1 MQHIKSACFAKLR
14 AFAALFLAFILAFAL
29 LPLCVSK
36 AEAATNATLKYNGS
50 LLYKGKQQSGACL
63 CYCYSYATTIAM
75 GALYSPSKFKCGTGW
90 SAKSMKGSDQGEFT
104 YSGSRFA
111 TSKTSAAE
119 LQHVYDQVVAG
130 HPVIL
135 YVNTK
140 TGGQHWVVIVGVTNA
155 DRNNLSLANFLMLDS
170 ACVEANQPPKVMTV
184 ASKSYTLRYGNDN
197 VRVSN
202 STVGILGKVGTSG
215 TSTEESQLN
224 AQSCTISSYT
234 TPKSLSYGAGFMPKG
249 TIKSTAKITKVKAYI
264 YNAAGKV
271 LQTATVKPGKTKV
284 KLQTKYSGKK
294 IAGSLKFSKLKPG
307 TYSYAVRAYT
317 AAGSTWVLA
326 KTAFSVYTP
335 KASISKLS
343 KLTATSAQIKWA
355 KVKGA
360 SGYQLRYS
368 VSKNFAS
375 AKKLT
380 TSAKKK
386 SLSKL
391 KQGTVYYVQVRSF
404 AKANGKRC
412 YGEWSEVK
420 SFTTASTK
428 ATKTSAKSAA
438 SPKSVV

>member
-1 MQHIKSACFAKLR
+1 MQHTKSACFAKLR
-14 AFAALFLAFILAFAL
+14 AFVALLLAFILALAL
-29 LPLCVSK
+29 LPLCTSK
-36 AEAATNATLKYNGS
+36 AEAATSMTLKYNES

-75 GALYSPSKFKCGTGW
+75 GALYSPSKFKDGTGW

-104 YSGSRFA
+104 YSGSKFS

-119 LQHVYDQVVAG
+119 LQYVYDQVTAG

-140 TGGQHWVVIVGVTNA
+140 TGGQHWVVIVGATNA
-155 DRNNLSLANFLMLDS
+155 NRSNLSLANFLMLDS
-170 ACVEANQPPKVMTV
+170 ANVANNQPPKVMTV
-184 ASKSYTLRYGNDN
+184 ASKGYTLRYANDD

-202 STVGILGKVGTSG
+202 STAGISG
-215 TSTEESQLN
+215 TVDASGSSTEKSQLN
-224 AQSCTISSYT
+224 TQSCAMSSCT

-294 IAGSLKFSKLKPG
+294 IAGRLKFSKLKPG
-307 TYSYAVRAYT
+307 AYSYAVRAYT
-317 AAGSTWVLA
+317 ASGSTWVLG
-326 KTAFSVYTP
+326 KTAFSVYAP

-343 KLTATSAQIKWA
+343 KIAAKSALVKWT

-360 SGYQLRYS
+360 SGYQIRYS
-368 VSKNFAS
+368 VNKDFTS
-375 AKKLT
+375 AKKLI
-380 TSAKKK
+380 TSVKKK
-386 SLSKL
+386 SLTNL

-412 YGEWSEVK
+412 YGAWSEVK
-420 SFTTASTK
+420 SFTTTSAKVSK
-428 ATKTSAKSAA
+428 ASAKSA
-438 SPKSVV
+438 SSKSAA

>member
-1 MQHIKSACFAKLR
+1 MQHTKSACFAKLR
-14 AFAALFLAFILAFAL
+14 AFAALILAFILVFAL
-29 LPLCVSK
+29 LPLCASK
-36 AEAATNATLKYNGS
+36 AEAATSMTLKYNES

-75 GALYSPSKFKCGTGW
+75 GALYSPSKFKDGTGW
-90 SAKSMKGSDQGEFT
+90 SATSLKGSDQGQFT
-104 YSGSRFA
+104 YSGSKFA

-119 LQHVYDQVVAG
+119 LRYVYDQVTAG
-130 HPVIL
+130 HPVVL
-135 YVNTK
+135 YVSTK
-140 TGGQHWVVIVGVTNA
+140 SGGQHWVVIVGATNA
-155 DRNNLSLANFLMLDS
+155 NRSKLSLANFLMLDPAS
-170 ACVEANQPPKVMTV
+170 VDANQPPKVMTV
-184 ASKSYTLRYGNDN
+184 ASKNYTLRYESDN

-202 STVGILGKVGTSG
+202 STVDISG
-215 TSTEESQLN
+215 TVDASGSSTEKSQLN
-224 AQSCTISSYT
+224 TQSCAISSYT

-317 AAGSTWVLA
+317 ASGSTWVLG
-326 KTAFSVYTP
+326 KTAFNVYAP

-343 KLTATSAQIKWA
+343 KITVKSALVKWA
-355 KVKGA
+355 NVKGA
-360 SGYQLRYS
+360 SGYQIRYS
-368 VSKNFAS
+368 TNKNFSS

-386 SLSKL
+386 SLTKL
-391 KQGTVYYVQVRSF
+391 KQGTIHYVQVRSF

-412 YGEWSEVK
+412 YGAWSEVK
-420 SFTTASTK
+420 SFTTTSAKAS
-428 ATKTSAKSAA
+428 KTSAKSTSSKSAA
-438 SPKSVV
+438 